1 MRFLRMTVDKPD
13 NITLS
18 VYISDG
24 KAYLSKSKGL
34 RENRMLKSY
43 ENVTD
48 ALKAFDNTVMDDYYE
63 RGIYYDDFYG
73 SD

>member
-1 MRFLRMTVDKPD
+1 MRFLRMTVDKRD

-18 VYISDG
+18 VYTSDG
-24 KAYLSKSKGL
+24 KVYLSKSKGL

-63 RGIYYDDFYG
+63 HGIYYDDFYG